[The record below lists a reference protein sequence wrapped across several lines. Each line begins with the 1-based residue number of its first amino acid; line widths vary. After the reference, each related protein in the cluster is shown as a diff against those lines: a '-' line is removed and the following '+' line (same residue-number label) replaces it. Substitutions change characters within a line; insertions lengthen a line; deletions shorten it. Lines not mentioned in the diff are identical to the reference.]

1 MRQPITSP
9 GGEKTHL
16 EGESASDIALAVRLA
31 DWLDGR
37 FIDPIV
43 GLILPGAGDLVFA
56 IVGMYPVVVALRRRM
71 PAIVAARMIRNV
83 AIDLLIGAVP
93 VFGDVFDFMFQ
104 SHRRNA
110 DLLLERHVRGPSPL
124 RDWSA
129 VLAAVLVFIV
139 ALSLPIALVVM
150 AISRFG

>member
-1 MRQPITSP
+1 MRQPMTSP
-9 GGEKTHL
+9 GGGNTHL
-16 EGESASDIALAVRLA
+16 EGESASDVALAVRLA

-83 AIDLLIGAVP
+83 AIDLLMGAVP

-110 DLLLERHVRGPSPL
+110 DLLLERHVLGPSPL

-129 VLAAVLVFIV
+129 VLAAVLVLVV
-139 ALSLPIALVVM
+139 ALSLPIALLVM
-150 AISRFG
+150 AISRFR